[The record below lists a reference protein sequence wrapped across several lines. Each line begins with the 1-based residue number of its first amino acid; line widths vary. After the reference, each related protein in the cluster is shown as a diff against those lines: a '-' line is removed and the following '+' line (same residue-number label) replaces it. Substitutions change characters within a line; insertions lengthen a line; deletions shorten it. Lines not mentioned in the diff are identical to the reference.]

1 MERKAPYLE
10 ARLYLEGLVIILESL
25 EGKEDQS
32 MNIGILTDIQ
42 KQIGNLK
49 DKLVSYN

>member
-1 MERKAPYLE
+1 MNKKSPYLE
-10 ARLYLEGLVIILESL
+10 AKLYLEGLVIILESL
-25 EGKEDQS
+25 EGKEDPS
-32 MNIGILTDIQ
+32 MNISILTDIQ

>member
-1 MERKAPYLE
+1 MNKKTPYLE
-10 ARLYLEGLVIILESL
+10 ARLYLEGLIVILESL
-25 EGKEDQS
+25 EGKEDPS
-32 MNIGILTDIQ
+32 MNINILTDVQ

>member
-1 MERKAPYLE
+1 MKKKTPYLE
-10 ARLYLEGLVIILESL
+10 ARLYLEGLVVILESL
-25 EGKEDQS
+25 EEREDQS